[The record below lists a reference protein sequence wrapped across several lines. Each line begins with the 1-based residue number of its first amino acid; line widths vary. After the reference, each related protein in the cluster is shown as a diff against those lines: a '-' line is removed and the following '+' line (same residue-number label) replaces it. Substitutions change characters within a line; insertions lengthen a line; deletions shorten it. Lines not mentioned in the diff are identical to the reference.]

1 MTAVAQVQSLIRE
14 LRCCKL
20 ASKKK
25 AGGGHAGQ
33 YLQGWWKGWEDPF
46 GNDGD
51 GHSVDCGDGFI
62 DVHIPLI
69 SKLFQTVCSKYV
81 QLIIRQFYSS
91 KALKTRRQKEKGAAE
106 DEMGGWH
113 H

>member
-1 MTAVAQVQSLIRE
+1 MAQVQSLIRE

-69 SKLFQTVCSKYV
+69 LNT
-81 QLIIRQFYSS
+81 YS
-91 KALKTRRQKEKGAAE
+91 
-106 DEMGGWH
+106 M
-113 H
+113 